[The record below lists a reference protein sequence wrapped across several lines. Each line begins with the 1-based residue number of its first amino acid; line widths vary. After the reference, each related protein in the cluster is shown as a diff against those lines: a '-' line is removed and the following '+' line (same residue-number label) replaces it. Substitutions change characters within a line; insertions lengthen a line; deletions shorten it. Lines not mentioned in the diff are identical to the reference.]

1 MAQHD
6 PVKAGD
12 KGEVRYVTLYGLA
25 NLDDV
30 ASGEA
35 IVSSPDGSTTA
46 TLPMSV
52 TDSANL
58 IMKIDFGTEDTDWLP
73 AGPVHGVWEIEYS
86 ITLDNPARVL
96 TWPNEGYDTIRVYK
110 ELG

>member
-1 MAQHD
+1 MAAHD

-12 KGEVRYVTLYGLA
+12 KGEVRYVTLYGLP

-30 ASGEA
+30 VSGEA
-35 IVSSPDGSTTA
+35 IVSSPNGMVSA
-46 TLPMSV
+46 TLPMMV
-52 TDSANL
+52 ADSANL
-58 IMKIDFGTEDTDWLP
+58 IMKISLGEEVPDWLP
-73 AGPVHGVWEIEYS
+73 SGPVHGVWEIEYS
-86 ITLDNPARVL
+86 ITLQNPDRVL